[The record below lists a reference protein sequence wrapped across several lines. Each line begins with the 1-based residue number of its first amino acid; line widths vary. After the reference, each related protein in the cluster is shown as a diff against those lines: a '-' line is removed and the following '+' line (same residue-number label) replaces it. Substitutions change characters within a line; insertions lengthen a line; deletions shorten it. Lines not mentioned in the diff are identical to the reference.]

1 MERYARDITSGS
13 YAPTFFTIRIPND
26 ENYENLLLDERMSPQ
41 AEAYFLHEYIHFLQD
56 LTTIPG
62 LSNICVVVD
71 YMKWATH
78 QAKNGKIYVPCL
90 PKAADGYNLLNN
102 QTMNSA
108 RLGYGLLDK
117 IKVKEIRNLVLNDD
131 KVQVNGVYHTRLNA
145 IVTFKD
151 SEGNNHQYQIGEFA
165 LSESMAYTIEQMLY
179 PNVLPDAPDCPYRIV
194 ELICDKFLQ
203 GFSDDLCKIVALCD
217 ACLMYSFPGRIFQM
231 AIEKLKTVDYK
242 SLTAEQVF
250 DFITQDATLQATEH
264 NQTVGIT
271 MNDHLAKFSLHAAEQ
286 LSGYFTTSNYDSEKL
301 FTILMLYT
309 AMEIRKQRQHFFLE
323 IARGGMLRDNTPL
336 RSVMG
341 ELGCPVILNKTNTL
355 TTILGRISFMLSC
368 KTMYDPSCF
377 WVFNQMYKILK
388 QGCLN
393 NDTYRCEMIDWCR
406 DCFIKKGV
414 KDLTSEG
421 DECIYSPWKRVSD
434 EEFQL
439 CTFGRFWRTI
449 KLAGVEP
456 VNQ

>member
-26 ENYENLLLDERMSPQ
+26 ENYENLLLNERMSPQ

-56 LTTIPG
+56 LTTISG

-108 RLGYGLLDK
+108 RLGHGLLDK

-250 DFITQDATLQATEH
+250 DFITQDATLQDSRNNYERP
-264 NQTVGIT
+264 
-271 MNDHLAKFSLHAAEQ
+271 FSE
-286 LSGYFTTSNYDSEKL
+286 
-301 FTILMLYT
+301 ILV
-309 AMEIRKQRQHFFLE
+309 A
-323 IARGGMLRDNTPL
+323 
-336 RSVMG
+336 
-341 ELGCPVILNKTNTL
+341 C
-355 TTILGRISFMLSC
+355 C
-368 KTMYDPSCF
+368 
-377 WVFNQMYKILK
+377 
-388 QGCLN
+388 
-393 NDTYRCEMIDWCR
+393 
-406 DCFIKKGV
+406 
-414 KDLTSEG
+414 
-421 DECIYSPWKRVSD
+421 
-434 EEFQL
+434 
-439 CTFGRFWRTI
+439 
-449 KLAGVEP
+449 
-456 VNQ
+456 